1 MTGRESSGTIN
12 KAKKITEEELSK
24 IERDL
29 SIIEREIDR
38 ILLAQRI
45 LARSMRASK
54 ERDFN

>member
-1 MTGRESSGTIN
+1 MTDRESSGTIN

>member
-1 MTGRESSGTIN
+1 MTDRESSGTIN
-12 KAKKITEEELSK
+12 KAKKITEKELSK

-29 SIIEREIDR
+29 SIIEKEIDR

-45 LARSMRASK
+45 LARSMMASK

>member
-1 MTGRESSGTIN
+1 MTDEESSGTIN

-29 SIIEREIDR
+29 SMIEKEIDR

>member
-1 MTGRESSGTIN
+1 MTHKENSETVN

-29 SIIEREIDR
+29 SLIEREIDR

-45 LARSMRASK
+45 LARSMSASK
-54 ERDFN
+54 EREFN

>member
-1 MTGRESSGTIN
+1 MTDEESAGTIN
-12 KAKKITEEELSK
+12 KARKITERELSK

-45 LARSMRASK
+45 LARSMRASR
-54 ERDFN
+54 EREFN